1 MFVACL
7 AEQDDAIAIAP
18 LQQLSSLVCGS
29 SELLR
34 HTLHCDSTRNMKE
47 MYKYACTPDTFKD
60 KIKSLK
66 RNLQIITDNKFNDI
80 MEALK
85 ANTP

>member
-1 MFVACL
+1 
-7 AEQDDAIAIAP
+7 
-18 LQQLSSLVCGS
+18 
-29 SELLR
+29 
-34 HTLHCDSTRNMKE
+34 MKE

-60 KIKSLK
+60 KLKKLK

-85 ANTP
+85 ANTPEDAKRIIK